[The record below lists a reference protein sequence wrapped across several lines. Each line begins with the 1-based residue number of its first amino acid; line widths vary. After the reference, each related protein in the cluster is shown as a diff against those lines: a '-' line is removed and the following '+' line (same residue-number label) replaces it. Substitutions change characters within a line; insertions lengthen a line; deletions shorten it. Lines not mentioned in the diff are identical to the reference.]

1 MGSGLSV
8 RLLFI
13 HFWNL
18 DSEIF
23 LLHSAARQHMVDWFY
38 SLTRFLPS
46 KQRGGSTSNAEEE
59 TNPSVLSDKE
69 EEPVGDKEEEIRVGD
84 DGDQYEEKEIL
95 PIGGKEFGPLNIY
108 DPGNWD
114 NINQKFR
121 DLLVEKGPIRILDI
135 DFGVDDLGRHFS
147 SNYYERLFKQDHNT
161 SRMTTDG
168 FNDWKHLS
176 ERLKAHE
183 TSSEHLVCMTKW
195 IELQVRLRKLET
207 IDKSVQEQI
216 DREKEHWR
224 QVLKRIIALVK
235 TLARNNL
242 AFRGHKE
249 KLYEGRN
256 ENFFSHD
263 EQLSLIL
270 RCVDVSVKPIK
281 VEEFFIQFLK
291 VDDTSGLGLFNVLKD
306 ILNTLDL
313 DVGDIRGQGYDNGS
327 NMKGK
332 HKGVQN
338 RLLMEN
344 PGAFYTPCGCHSLNL
359 TLCDMGNSCE
369 RAISFFGVVQRIYS
383 LFASSTKRWNILM
396 PYVGNLT
403 LKPFS
408 QTRWESRVESVKAIR
423 YQSPQVRDALIDL
436 VNTSED
442 PKTKS
447 EAQSLATNEI
457 ESFEFLISLIIW
469 YNLLFAVN
477 TVSKTLQAEDM
488 DIKIAVEKLRGLIL
502 FFEQYRE
509 TGFVEAIIEAKEIAS
524 AMDIEPVFKTKR
536 LIRRKR
542 QFDEINNEDLIR
554 SVEESFRVDY
564 FLYIVDKSISSF
576 RSRFEQLQ
584 LYGETFGFLFDLKKL
599 HSIDNESLIS
609 YCTKLE
615 NFLKCDNLYD
625 IDARDLAL
633 ELKVLC
639 NIFPEEVKKPIEI
652 LNHLQMLDG
661 GFRNTWIAYRIL
673 LTIPITVASAERSF
687 SKLKLIKSYLRS
699 TMSQE
704 RLNGLAMLS
713 IDSDLVEKVDYSN
726 NRSIPDR
733 ASSPG
738 HSRDDLR
745 VGLGMGFGVKS
756 ILKLSLG
763 SGLSRDRL
771 QGWSVSGRAKA
782 PNLGLSRDNHQ
793 GQVGLVLGFGV
804 EFAPGR
810 SSGLS
815 HLGLAMGLGQ
825 TLGGLCGW
833 VDPGTVFEVGS
844 IP

>member
-1 MGSGLSV
+1 MIPRKYKSGS
-8 RLLFI
+8 
-13 HFWNL
+13 L
-18 DSEIF
+18 D
-23 LLHSAARQHMVDWFY
+23 
-38 SLTRFLPS
+38 RFLPS
-46 KQRGGSTSNAEEE
+46 KQRGGSTSNVEEE

-69 EEPVGDKEEEIRVGD
+69 EERVGDKEEEIRVGD
-84 DGDQYEEKEIL
+84 DGDQYEEEEIL
-95 PIGGKEFGPLNIY
+95 PISDKEFGPLNIY

-121 DLLVEKGPIRILDI
+121 DLLIEKGPIRILDI
-135 DFGVDDLGRHFS
+135 YFGVDHLGRHFS
-147 SNYYERLFKQDHNT
+147 SNHYERVLLNGEKQDRKWLVYSVSKDKVFCFCCKLFKQDHNT

-176 ERLKAHE
+176 ERLRAHE

-195 IELQVRLRKLET
+195 IELQVSLRKLET
-207 IDKSVQEQI
+207 IDKSVQKQI
-216 DREKEHWR
+216 DREKEHWK

-242 AFRGHKE
+242 AFRGHRE

-256 ENFFSHD
+256 GNFLGFIEMIADHE
-263 EQLSLIL
+263 EQMSLIL
-270 RCVDVSVKPIK
+270 RCVDVSGEPIK

-344 PGAFYTPCGCHSLNL
+344 PRAFYTPCGCHSLNL
-359 TLCDMGNSCE
+359 VLCDMGNSCE

-383 LFASSTKRWNILM
+383 LFASSTKRWNVLM
-396 PYVGNLT
+396 SYVGNLT

-423 YQSPQVRDALIDL
+423 YQTSQVRDALIDL

-477 TVSKTLQAEDM
+477 TISKTLQAEDM

-509 TGFVEAIIEAKEIAS
+509 IGFVEAIIEAKEIAS
-524 AMDIEPVFKTKR
+524 AMDIELVFKTKR

-542 QFDEINNEDLIR
+542 QFDETNNEDLIH

-639 NIFPEEVKKPIEI
+639 NTLPEEVKKPIKI

-661 GFRNTWIAYRIL
+661 GFPNTWIAHRIL
-673 LTIPITVASAERSF
+673 LTIPVTVASAERSF

-713 IDSDLVEKVDYSN
+713 IESDLTENVDYT
-726 NRSIPDR
+726 NRMTNIR
-733 ASSPG
+733 WHA
-738 HSRDDLR
+738 RDVPWIYSCEFWWIS
-745 VGLGMGFGVKS
+745 VGM
-756 ILKLSLG
+756 
-763 SGLSRDRL
+763 
-771 QGWSVSGRAKA
+771 
-782 PNLGLSRDNHQ
+782 
-793 GQVGLVLGFGV
+793 
-804 EFAPGR
+804 E
-810 SSGLS
+810 
-815 HLGLAMGLGQ
+815 
-825 TLGGLCGW
+825 
-833 VDPGTVFEVGS
+833 
-844 IP
+844 